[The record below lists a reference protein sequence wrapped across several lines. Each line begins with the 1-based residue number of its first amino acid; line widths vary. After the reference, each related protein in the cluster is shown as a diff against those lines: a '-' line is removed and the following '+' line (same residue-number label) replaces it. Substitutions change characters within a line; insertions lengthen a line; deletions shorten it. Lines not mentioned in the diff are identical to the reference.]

1 MKDILLFSLE
11 WKEKRNDMKNGAK
24 ERAYEWGK
32 RSNSM

>member
-1 MKDILLFSLE
+1 MRDILLFSLE
-11 WKEKRNDMKNGAK
+11 WKEKRNMKNGAR